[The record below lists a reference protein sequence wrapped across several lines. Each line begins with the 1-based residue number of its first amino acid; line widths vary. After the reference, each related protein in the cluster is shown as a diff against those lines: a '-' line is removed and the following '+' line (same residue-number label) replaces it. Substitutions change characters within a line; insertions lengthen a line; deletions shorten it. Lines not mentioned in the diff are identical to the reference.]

1 MLLGEEGGK
10 SQKQV
15 RGKEREFGEEE
26 LGGRGG
32 GLNRMDDGLKFQG
45 VWRLLR
51 GVSSLNLF
59 SCDLGNTAFHDQ
71 KKEKKKCDRE

>member
-10 SQKQV
+10 SQKLV
-15 RGKEREFGEEE
+15 REKEREFGEEE
-26 LGGRGG
+26 LRGRGG

-59 SCDLGNTAFHDQ
+59 SVTWGIRLYHDQ
-71 KKEKKKCDRE
+71 KKKCDRE